1 MFIVAEMVGS
11 FLGRQAAMAI
21 LRHAENGMDGVLR
34 VIGGFLPR
42 RAARSGYASASFS
55 VGEDAAGGERTRS

>member
-11 FLGRQAAMAI
+11 FLGRHDAIAI
-21 LRHAENGMDGVLR
+21 LRQTENGMDGVLR

-42 RAARSGYASASFS
+42 RTARSGYASAYSFS
-55 VGEDAAGGERTRS
+55 VGEDAAGGED